1 MKIIEELESLEDG
14 DNPALFAAATG
25 LIDEEGTRLFDFK
38 ATLAALDALQLKYP
52 NHRLLIG
59 NKGCWDWS
67 EFALFGEREE
77 TAAEKQKRLEKELK
91 VKQAEKAKIQRQ
103 IEELK
108 KRQAKLQEKLNEKI

>member
-1 MKIIEELESLEDG
+1 MKVIEELESLESG

-25 LIDEEGTRLFDFK
+25 LKDEQDTDLFDFQ

-77 TAAEKQKRLEKELK
+77 TAAEKQKRLEKESK
-91 VKQAEKAKIQRQ
+91 IKEAEKAKIQKQ
-103 IEELK
+103 IEQLK
-108 KRQAKLQEKLNEKI
+108 KRQAKLEEKIK

>member
-1 MKIIEELESLEDG
+1 MKIIEELESLECG
-14 DNPALFAAATG
+14 ENAALFAAATG
-25 LIDEEGTRLFDFK
+25 LKDEQDTYLFDFK

-77 TAAEKQKRLEKELK
+77 TTAEKQKRLEKEAKIKEAEK
-91 VKQAEKAKIQRQ
+91 VKIQKRIESLKRQ
-103 IEELK
+103 
-108 KRQAKLQEKLNEKI
+108 QAKLEQKIK